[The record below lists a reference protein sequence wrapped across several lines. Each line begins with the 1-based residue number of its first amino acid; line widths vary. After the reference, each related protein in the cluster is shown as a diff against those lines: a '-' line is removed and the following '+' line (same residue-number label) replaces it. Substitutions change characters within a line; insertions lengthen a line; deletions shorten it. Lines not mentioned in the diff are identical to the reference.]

1 MKHLLALLLALLVS
15 CVLPVSVRAA
25 ERPNIVWIVIEDM
38 SADFGCYGER
48 VIKTPALDAFA
59 AAGTRF
65 TRAFT
70 TGPIC
75 SISRSALITGRY
87 QTSIGAQNHRS
98 SVPGHLIQLPADMPL
113 VPELFRRAGYHVN
126 NLDLKS
132 FLRPAGGKEPVRVA
146 KTDYNFEWNEAAAYD
161 PTHWTAREGNKP
173 FFVQI
178 QLTGGKYRGQ
188 APGEKFPARVKEV
201 LGSVTDPA
209 AVQLP
214 PWLPDDPVIRADW
227 AQYLDTVRM
236 TDHETAQIVERLRQ
250 AGELDRTVIFLF
262 TDHGISHVRAK
273 QFLYDAGTHVPLMVR
288 GPGIAAG
295 ATCGDLV
302 ELMDVAATSLAL
314 AGIERPRTM
323 EAQPILGPEHRPRRF
338 VFAARDRADETVDLI
353 RSVRSERWK
362 YIRNG
367 FPSRPWLQ
375 PNLYKDGK
383 AIVQAMRRL
392 HAEGKLEAAQ
402 AAIMAETRSKE
413 ELYDLEADPHE
424 LKNLVADPARADV
437 LAEMRTALTEW
448 RQRTGDPG
456 KPESEAVYRAETGTT
471 HAEGGRQSDNPQFG
485 RNVELMLRWLKE
497 KPLEE

>member
-1 MKHLLALLLALLVS
+1 MMRLLFLLLLALHIAAS
-15 CVLPVSVRAA
+15 ARAA

-38 SADFGCYGER
+38 SAHFACYGEKT
-48 VIKTPALDAFA
+48 IATPALDALA
-59 AAGTRF
+59 AEGSRF

-70 TGPIC
+70 TAPIC

-98 SVPGHLIQLPADMPL
+98 SVPGHEIHLPADTPL
-113 VPELFRRAGYHVN
+113 VPVLLRNAGYHVN
-126 NLDLKS
+126 NLTLQD
-132 FLRPAGGKEPVRVA
+132 FLRPDSNTAPVRAA
-146 KTDYNFEWNEAAAYD
+146 KTDYNFEWDEPAAYD
-161 PTHWTAREGNKP
+161 STHWSARDKSKP
-173 FFVQI
+173 FFVQV

-188 APGEKFPARVKEV
+188 APGDKFPARVKEV

-209 AVQLP
+209 TVQLP

-236 TDHETAQIVERLRQ
+236 TDHETAQIIARLRESGDL
-250 AGELDRTVIFLF
+250 ASTVIFLF

-273 QFLYDAGTHVPLMVR
+273 QFLYDAGTHVPLIVK

-295 ATCGDLV
+295 KTRTDLV
-302 ELMDVAATSLAL
+302 ELMDVAAASLAL
-314 AGIERPRTM
+314 AGIPRPAAM
-323 EAQPILGPEHRPRRF
+323 QAQPILSPDYQPRKY

-367 FPSRPWLQ
+367 FPSRPYLQ

-392 HAEGKLEAAQ
+392 HAEGKLNAAQ
-402 AAIMAETRSKE
+402 AKIMAETRPKE
-413 ELYDLEADPHE
+413 ELYDLESDPHE
-424 LKNLVADPARADV
+424 LNNLAADPARAAV
-437 LAEMRTALTEW
+437 LSEMRTALSDW
-448 RQRTGDPG
+448 QQRTGDPG
-456 KPESEAVYRAETGTT
+456 KPETAEVYRAETGAT
-471 HAEGGRQSDNPQFG
+471 HAEGGRQKDNPAFKK
-485 RNVELMLRWLKE
+485 NVELMLRWLTE
-497 KPLEE
+497 KPLE